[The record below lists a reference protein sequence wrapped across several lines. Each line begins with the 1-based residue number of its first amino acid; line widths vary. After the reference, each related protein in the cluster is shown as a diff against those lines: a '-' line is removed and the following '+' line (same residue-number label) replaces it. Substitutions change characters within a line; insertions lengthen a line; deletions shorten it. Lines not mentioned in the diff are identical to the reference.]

1 MCSALKK
8 QDITPFMQIK
18 IVAKLSAEA
27 IQSPALPL
35 QSIDYVHRSHSLPLG
50 MLSVGDSVSDHILQ
64 EDLKTAFIASSM

>member
-1 MCSALKK
+1 
-8 QDITPFMQIK
+8 MQIK

-50 MLSVGDSVSDHILQ
+50 MLGVGDRVTDNV
-64 EDLKTAFIASSM
+64 LKENPRHHYQFQR

>member
-50 MLSVGDSVSDHILQ
+50 MLGVGDSVTYNV
-64 EDLKTAFIASSM
+64 LKENLRQHYQFQR